1 MERSGIAVRCSG
13 LLGLLAHSRMNG
25 LKNFVLLKNQH
36 RVVDMHAGAVFTDSG
51 LFQFISVIPVV
62 HIIYQ
67 IHRKSEEIVFR
78 SIPSAESFPVGGV

>member
-13 LLGLLAHSRMNG
+13 LLGLAHSRMNG
-25 LKNFVLLKNQH
+25 FKYFVLLKNQY
-36 RVVDMHAGAVFTDSG
+36 RVMDMYAGAVFADSG
-51 LFQFISVIPVV
+51 LFQFVSVIPVV

-78 SIPSAESFPVGGV
+78 LIPSAESSPVGRV